1 MGRNKRAEGMLICI
15 FLIVIMV
22 LAVVCV
28 SYVIYGRWWEQLFS
42 FVEPKWSKLEIESI
56 SFNSHYGFGSNQIV
70 LKSNNSGVISYV
82 NSGSIYVT
90 VKVVGTIPMIG
101 TVSIL
106 DVSDNLFPIKPVFSI
121 KPDKT
126 SYQLTISSQSFYVI
140 YNVCPIQNFTEP
152 GTYNREIVIVDVYG
166 KNLTYPFTITVID

>member
-1 MGRNKRAEGMLICI
+1 MRRNKGAEGMLICI

-56 SFNSHYGFGSNQIV
+56 SFSSYYGFIYGYANQIV
-70 LKSNNSGVISYV
+70 LKSNNSGDISYV
-82 NSGSIYVT
+82 SPGGIYVT

-106 DVSDNLFPIKPVFSI
+106 DVSDNLFSI
-121 KPDKT
+121 KPDIT
-126 SYQLTISSQSFYVI
+126 SYQLTISSQSFHVI
-140 YNVCPIQNFTEP
+140 YNVCSIQNFTEP

>member
-1 MGRNKRAEGMLICI
+1 MGRNKRAEGTLICI

-22 LAVVCV
+22 LAIVCI

-56 SFNSHYGFGSNQIV
+56 SFNSHYGFGTNQIV

-106 DVSDNLFPIKPVFSI
+106 DVSDNLFSI

-126 SYQLTISSQSFYVI
+126 SYQLTISSQSFDVI

-152 GTYNREIVIVDVYG
+152 ETYNREIVIVDVYG